1 MSFPRLAYINPQHA
15 RLSQIYQGPRIDD
28 GIIRSMKKYVIPITR
43 ANYIE
48 FAYGCS
54 EDNLDAELE
63 ADLPEE
69 LQDWSRF
76 QRKT

>member
-1 MSFPRLAYINPQHA
+1 
-15 RLSQIYQGPRIDD
+15 
-28 GIIRSMKKYVIPITR
+28 MKKYVIPITR